1 MLARH
6 ADSLFWAGRYLERA
20 EDTARLLDVTY
31 HGSLGATT
39 GEVRRAWRRTLDILR
54 LRKEFERRDEIADE
68 RGVPR
73 FLVLDRANPGSI
85 IASVATARENFR
97 SVREQLSSEVW
108 ESVNRFHRQLQIRNL
123 QGDLD
128 GEPYA
133 LYDFVK
139 NRCQTLAGVAAQT
152 MPRDDGYR
160 FMVIGWMLERAV
172 MTTRLVSVRY
182 PTLAHDSYDAWL
194 LTLRSASGLEAYRKA
209 FQASTNP
216 VHVATFL
223 LQSSTFPRSV
233 LFCLQR
239 AETSLERLDG
249 RAPGRDN
256 AGRLLGQVRSRL
268 QYTDMAE
275 AVAGDIIGSLDKLE
289 EQIREVA
296 DALARQ
302 YFRAGDD
309 ATLHAQFVLPG
320 EVPA

>member
-6 ADSLFWAGRYLERA
+6 AESLFWAGRYLERA

-39 GEVRRAWRRTLDILR
+39 GEVRRAWRRTVDIVR
-54 LRKEFERRDEIADE
+54 LRKEFERRDDTPDE
-68 RGVPR
+68 RAVPQ

-85 IASVATARENFR
+85 VACVATARENFR

-108 ESVNRFHRQLQIRNL
+108 ESVNRFHHQLQGRNL
-123 QGDLD
+123 HRDLD

-133 LYDFVK
+133 LYDLIK

-160 FMVIGWMLERAV
+160 FMVIGWMLERAL
-172 MTTRLVSVRY
+172 MTTRLVNVRY
-182 PTLAHDSYDAWL
+182 PTLAHDEYDSWL
-194 LTLRSASGLEAYRKA
+194 LTLRSASGLEAYRKV
-209 FQASTNP
+209 FQSSTNP
-216 VHVATFL
+216 MHVAAFL

-239 AETSLERLDG
+239 AEASLDRLDG
-249 RAPGRDN
+249 RAPGRN
-256 AGRLLGQVRSRL
+256 HAGRLLGQVRSRL
-268 QYTDMAE
+268 QYVDMTE
-275 AVAGDIIGSLDKLE
+275 LVAGDVIAALDELE
-289 EQIREVA
+289 EHIREVA

-309 ATLHAQFVLPG
+309 PTLRSQFVMPG
-320 EVPA
+320 EMTA